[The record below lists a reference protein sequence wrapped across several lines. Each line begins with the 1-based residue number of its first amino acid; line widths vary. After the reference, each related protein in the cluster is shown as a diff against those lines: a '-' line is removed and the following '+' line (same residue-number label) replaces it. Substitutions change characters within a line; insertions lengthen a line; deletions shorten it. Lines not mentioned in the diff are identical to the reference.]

1 MEHDNKMSELSMH
14 GVNNNGVQ
22 PQNSNILSRHALQ
35 THLVPSKIRD
45 GNFEFPDQESKDLH
59 VRAVAQKEEIHHLR
73 EQISIACV
81 KELQLLNDKCALER
95 KFSDLRMAIDEKQ
108 NEVIT
113 SASNELA
120 RRKGDL
126 EENLKLAH
134 DLKVAEDE
142 RYIFMS
148 SLLGLLA
155 EYGIFPHVVN
165 ASTITSSV
173 KALSLRLERHG
184 WLNGNIPIP
193 AFSSIVLRSI
203 PMDVQ
208 WFESTDEG
216 RVPSTIP
223 RAQSKGWIQDNQAIT
238 APWALFKATIK
249 ARTGLPTGNGE
260 VGAKPAREKAKRTS
274 HLGWYCPVK
283 VASSIV
289 EGLNKSPLLDSLQLA
304 SSLYLT
310 KSHLVPLVQV
320 VMLLLTITG
329 PPTLTGTYM
338 ISYSGRSEHH
348 MLALCALTKY
358 NDDMDKMRELR
369 GGVGTNIGGGSQ
381 QNDSAISGILKNQ
394 IPHRVM
400 ADHGFSPHNYYTNEQ
415 HHMPPSNMLG
425 YMHDDDEKMKN
436 VIFNA
441 QPQQLSNGSSQEL
454 LFRSDRGG
462 AGPNPDSAFDKGVV
476 RIGAEDMS
484 NNAFPHQDEMA
495 SYGSEEGPGIEGFQI
510 IGDATPGEKLLGCGY
525 PVRGTTLCM
534 FQWVRHLEDGT
545 RQYIEG
551 ATNPEYVVTADDVDK
566 LIAVECIP
574 MDDQGRQGELVRRF
588 ANDQNKIK
596 CDPDMQ
602 NDIDMH
608 ISRGQAIFSVLL
620 LDAKHYPKSSL
631 KLPHPQPHN
640 PSFNHS

>member
-1 MEHDNKMSELSMH
+1 MH
-14 GVNNNGVQ
+14 GVNDNGVQ
-22 PQNSNILSRHALQ
+22 PQNSNILSRHGLQ

-173 KALSLRLERHG
+173 KHLHDQL
-184 WLNGNIPIP
+184 
-193 AFSSIVLRSI
+193 
-203 PMDVQ
+203 Q
-208 WFESTDEG
+208 WK
-216 RVPSTIP
+216 I
-223 RAQSKGWIQDNQAIT
+223 
-238 APWALFKATIK
+238 
-249 ARTGLPTGNGE
+249 
-260 VGAKPAREKAKRTS
+260 RTS
-274 HLGWYCPVK
+274 H
-283 VASSIV
+283 
-289 EGLNKSPLLDSLQLA
+289 
-304 SSLYLT
+304 
-310 KSHLVPLVQV
+310 
-320 VMLLLTITG
+320 
-329 PPTLTGTYM
+329 
-338 ISYSGRSEHH
+338 
-348 MLALCALTKY
+348 
-358 NDDMDKMRELR
+358 DKIRELT

-425 YMHDDDEKMKN
+425 YMHDDDDKMKN

-596 CDPDMQ
+596 C
-602 NDIDMH
+602 
-608 ISRGQAIFSVLL
+608 GL
-620 LDAKHYPKSSL
+620 
-631 KLPHPQPHN
+631 
-640 PSFNHS
+640 